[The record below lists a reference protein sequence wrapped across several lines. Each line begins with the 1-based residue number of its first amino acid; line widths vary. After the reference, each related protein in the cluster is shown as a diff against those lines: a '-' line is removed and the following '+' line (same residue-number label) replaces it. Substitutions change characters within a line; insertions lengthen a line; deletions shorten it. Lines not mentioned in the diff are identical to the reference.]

1 MKTQILQSM
10 KTHFTFSTSLY
21 VAAAAIL
28 LASCATP
35 RAIIRMNPVSE
46 NVRWNYGQAFAS
58 DTVTGIVVE
67 AAFDRS
73 TPEYNIFDVTVINRS
88 NMNYVVSPADFH
100 FQEVRYDE
108 GPVNIYRA
116 LDPENMLLAI
126 DKKESKDQ
134 ADAKN
139 AAIGAV
145 VVAGAVVATAA
156 IVAANSN
163 DVEVRHHHRH
173 ADPGILVATPIF
185 LGGSNEPMA
194 AMTEAERRRDMWA
207 NGTVR
212 KTTLEPGYRIDG
224 KVYFPRFEKPATY
237 VLRLPVDEQFAQIAF
252 NQLTFHP

>member
-1 MKTQILQSM
+1 M
-10 KTHFTFSTSLY
+10 KTHFTFRSSLY
-21 VAAAAIL
+21 VAAAVVL

-35 RAIIRMNPVSE
+35 RAVIRMNPVSE

-58 DTVTGIVVE
+58 DTITGIVVE

-73 TPEYNIFDVTVINRS
+73 TPEYNIFDVTVINQS
-88 NMNYVVSPADFH
+88 NMSYVVNPANFQ
-100 FQEVRYDE
+100 FQEVRYDD
-108 GPVNIYRA
+108 GPINIYRA

-126 DKKESKDQ
+126 DQKESKDE

-163 DVEVRHHHRH
+163 DTEVHHHRNHYRH
-173 ADPGILVATPIF
+173 ADPGIMVATPIF
-185 LGGSNEPMA
+185 LGGTDEPMP

-224 KVYFPRFEKPATY
+224 KIYFPRFEKPATY
-237 VLRLPVDEQFAQIAF
+237 LLKLPVDEQYVEIAF